1 MAILATMNV
10 RMDVDVVEDAAVAL
24 GDGIARAAVALGA
37 ANIDVAVLGV
47 ATTMAILATMNVRM
61 DVDVVEDAAVALG
74 DGIARAAVA
83 LGAANIDVAVLGVGH
98 LKFPYLGCE
107 I

>member
-1 MAILATMNV
+1 MKERLEVNRGVEVKAVVTRAVAIMDV

-24 GDGIARAAVALGA
+24 VDGIAS
-37 ANIDVAVLGV
+37 
-47 ATTMAILATMNVRM
+47 
-61 DVDVVEDAAVALG
+61 
-74 DGIARAAVA
+74 AAVA

-98 LKFPYLGCE
+98 LKFPYLGE